1 MHFNKTIG
9 QLITINSYEICK
21 SKQNIEP
28 FVSHKHYCTKKI
40 RSIIYNDKGN
50 NLDNCFISEE
60 LYDIRNNDI
69 WSDYVFPT
77 SYELVICMLF
87 QWKL

>member
-1 MHFNKTIG
+1 MHFNKTIRQV
-9 QLITINSYEICK
+9 QLILMKFASPNKTSNHMLVINTTV
-21 SKQNIEP
+21 Q
-28 FVSHKHYCTKKI
+28 KKI

-69 WSDYVFPT
+69 WSDHVFPT